1 MVRKV
6 GGGGTE
12 RREGSVSQVG
22 REGESVVGG
31 GTGEGEGESVV
42 RKVGGGGDREER
54 RECES
59 GGESV
64 VGGGTRE
71 GEGRV
76 W

>member
-1 MVRKV
+1 MSRVGRV
-6 GGGGTE
+6 WWGEGQGRERGECGEEGGG
-12 RREGSVSQVG
+12 R
-22 REGESVVGG
+22 
-31 GTGEGEGESVV
+31 
-42 RKVGGGGDREER
+42 GDREER